1 MNCKKC
7 RDMIQCFYTEE
18 NKMRIPE
25 NSFLRRLP
33 VAHRGLHGQ
42 FPENS
47 MPAFRAAA
55 EAGYAIET
63 DVRLSADGVPVLIH
77 DADTLR
83 MTGTAGKVSDLTLKQ
98 LQALRLGG
106 SAEHIPALAELVP
119 LLAATGTPLLL
130 ELKDV
135 APRRELAEKSLAL
148 LEGSGIEFAVQSFDP
163 RILLRVKKLA
173 PHILRG
179 QLGCFYEKFTP
190 KWYVVKHMCLNF
202 LTKPDFISYRVGDL
216 PFGRARRKD
225 TLLLCWTVCDEDG
238 LGRAERYADNFIFE
252 NIRPL
257 RPEK

>member
-1 MNCKKC
+1 
-7 RDMIQCFYTEE
+7 
-18 NKMRIPE
+18 MRIPE

-47 MPAFRAAA
+47 IPAFRAAA

-106 SAEHIPALAELVP
+106 SAEHIPTLAELVP
-119 LLAATGTPLLL
+119 LLAASGTPLLL

-135 APRRELAEKSLAL
+135 ALRRELAEKSLAL

-163 RILLRVKKLA
+163 RILLWVKNW
-173 PHILRG
+173 LRTYCAG
-179 QLGCFYEKFTP
+179 SSAAFT
-190 KWYVVKHMCLNF
+190 KNL
-202 LTKPDFISYRVGDL
+202 
-216 PFGRARRKD
+216 RRNG
-225 TLLLCWTVCDEDG
+225 TSSSIC
-238 LGRAERYADNFIFE
+238 A
-252 NIRPL
+252 
-257 RPEK
+257 

>member
-148 LEGSGIEFAVQSFDP
+148 LEGSG
-163 RILLRVKKLA
+163 
-173 PHILRG
+173 
-179 QLGCFYEKFTP
+179 TP

-252 NIRPL
+252 NIRPP